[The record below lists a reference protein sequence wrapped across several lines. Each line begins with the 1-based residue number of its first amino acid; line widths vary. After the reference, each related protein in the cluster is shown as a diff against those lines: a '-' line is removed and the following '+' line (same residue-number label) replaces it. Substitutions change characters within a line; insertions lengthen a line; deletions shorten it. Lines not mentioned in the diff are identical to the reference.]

1 MNSRST
7 SVSTVCELIDDANRA
22 AAADLIART
31 FSRDEPLA
39 ATVGQTADEFRAMLA
54 MFLPAA

>member
-1 MNSRST
+1 
-7 SVSTVCELIDDANRA
+7 VSTVCELIDDANRA